1 MEGAAILTAVLAVAT
16 VTASN
21 DYSKEQQ
28 FRALNAVKED
38 ILIKV
43 HLPSLPPSPPLF
55 LRFPS
60 SGSLSLIPLTF
71 LLPSLPPSLP
81 PFLLSYRSGAMGT

>member
-1 MEGAAILTAVLAVAT
+1 MAILTAVLAVAT

-43 HLPSLPPSPPLF
+43 VYLCVAWIPPISPFFLSSAFWSLVVPS
-55 LRFPS
+55 
-60 SGSLSLIPLTF
+60 
-71 LLPSLPPSLP
+71 
-81 PFLLSYRSGAMGT
+81 